1 MAKPCIASA
10 YPSALHNL
18 NPLGS
23 VVPGAYHG
31 LTDEQQQEGL
41 LYVVFGA
48 VEVVPFV
55 EVRFP
60 KSLSDKRVLLLVHEL
75 RQRVG
80 QGAPVTVLAQGVQQD
95 PCQVLG
101 GHLEERERCRLGSD
115 FFSLPACLA
124 LCFPTG
130 KSTHCML

>member
-1 MAKPCIASA
+1 M
-10 YPSALHNL
+10 HRET
-18 NPLGS
+18 G
-23 VVPGAYHG
+23 G
-31 LTDEQQQEGL
+31 LQQGRWDSL
-41 LYVVFGA
+41 
-48 VEVVPFV
+48 VPFV

>member
-48 VEVVPFV
+48 VEAGRSLLQGHPPPHSESPYMRTGDDGSVD
-55 EVRFP
+55 
-60 KSLSDKRVLLLVHEL
+60 KSL
-75 RQRVG
+75 
-80 QGAPVTVLAQGVQQD
+80 AM
-95 PCQVLG
+95 QV
-101 GHLEERERCRLGSD
+101 REPEFES
-115 FFSLPACLA
+115 P
-124 LCFPTG
+124 
-130 KSTHCML
+130 STHINIRWWQSACTSSSQALGFA